1 MQLWLRDMDKTVE
14 LNGLKPVTN
23 PISFR
28 KGMVPTSDGLFSSEI
43 FGVNSSSRK
52 WTYAYIDLKK
62 HYLNPK
68 VYTTLKAVNRRFI
81 DLIYGNKFFKV
92 VDGQLVEDENGETGV
107 EFLYRIWNKLEFKR
121 NDSAIRSVRVEM
133 LETNKRNVIFIDKL
147 PVMPAFYRDMNTQGK
162 SSGKV
167 KVHEINDLYNSVI
180 RTVDMVE
187 SSANFDF
194 MVRALE
200 GKVQDTILDIYNLLK
215 EKVQGKNGIMRKFVM
230 GSSID
235 YSCRVTITATAYHTN
250 TYKEQPIKMNSTGVP
265 LSYCI
270 SLFKP
275 FIIYWLKR
283 FFKVRLENNY
293 RSFPYLPKGASKPVY
308 VQLEKPEIFFNEDYF
323 EKVMER
329 WIETPS
335 SRFEII
341 RVPVSQKSMTEY
353 KIKPGMEPMLTLIGY
368 NTTNTTMKEDSHKV
382 VRPLTWT
389 DVFYMAAVEMT
400 ADKHVEVTRY
410 PMLDYLGTYFAKVHV
425 LSTRKTIPMIIDDH
439 LYEYYPVVDLHAKGM
454 LDGLFV
460 DSLKQ
465 SAVYLKGLDGDHD
478 GDQTTVKGIMSVEAN
493 SDAETLMYRKINLI
507 TIDGKIVRTIG
518 NEAIQTLYSLTRF
531 KD

>member
-14 LNGLKPVTN
+14 LNGLQPVTN

-28 KGMVPTSDGLFSSEI
+28 KGMVPTPDGLFSSEI
-43 FGVNSSSRK
+43 FGVNSTSRK
-52 WTYAYIDLKK
+52 WTYAYINLKK

-68 VYTTLKAVNRRFI
+68 VYTTLKAVDRRFI
-81 DLIYGNKFFKV
+81 DLIYGNKYFKV
-92 VDGQLVEDENGETGV
+92 VDGQLVEDENGETGID
-107 EFLYRIWNKLEFKR
+107 FLYKIWNKLEFKK
-121 NDSAIRSVRVEM
+121 NESAIRSVRVEM
-133 LETNKRNVIFIDKL
+133 LETNDRNVIFLDKI

-167 KVHEINDLYNSVI
+167 KVHEINDLYNNII

-235 YSCRVTITATAYHTN
+235 YSCRVTITATPYHTN
-250 TYKEQPIKMNSTGVP
+250 TYKEQPIKMNNTGVP
-265 LSYCI
+265 LSYCL

-283 FFKVRLENNY
+283 YFKNELENVY
-293 RSFPYLPKGASKPVY
+293 RSYPYVPKGASKVVY
-308 VQLEKPEIFFNEDYF
+308 VTLEKPEIYFNDDYF

-335 SRFEII
+335 SRFDVI
-341 RVPVSQKSMTEY
+341 RVPISKNDMTKY
-353 KIKPGMEPMLTLIGY
+353 KIKPGSEPVLSFLGY
-368 NTTNTTMKEDSHKV
+368 NTTITTMQTDENKV
-382 VRPLTWT
+382 TRPLTWT
-389 DVFYMAAVEMT
+389 DLFYVAAVDMT
-400 ADKHVEVTRY
+400 EDKHVEVTRY

-425 LSTRKTIPMIIDDH
+425 LSTRKTMPMIINDH
-439 LYEYYPVVDLHAKGM
+439 LYPFYPVIELRTHGM
-454 LDGLFV
+454 LDSLFI

-478 GDQTTVKGIMSVEAN
+478 GDQVTAKGIMSVEAN
-493 SDAETLMYRKINLI
+493 ADAETIMKRKINLI
-507 TIDGKIVRTIG
+507 TIDGKIIRTIG

-531 KD
+531 KE